1 MTPAD
6 IGTRPVVVDTD
17 VLSMVA
23 WSKDRYLDFEPF
35 LVGRLV
41 AVSFATVGELYMGAD
56 KAGWGAGRRT
66 ALDLVIARYL
76 VLAPNDAITRMFG
89 LAYSKFHGRLGES
102 GVNDVWTAACA
113 LAQDPVPA
121 ILTNNRRHF
130 ELIAAE
136 YPTLVVAHP
145 DI

>member
-1 MTPAD
+1 MIAAD
-6 IGTRPVVVDTD
+6 LGIRPVVVDTD
-17 VLSMVA
+17 ALSYIA
-23 WSKDRYLDFEPF
+23 WQRDRYLDFEPF
-35 LVGRLV
+35 LVDRLV

-56 KAGWGAGRRT
+56 RAGWGAARRA
-66 ALDLVIARYL
+66 ALDLVVARYV
-76 VLAPNDAITRMFG
+76 VLTPNDAVTRQFG
-89 LAYSKFHGRLGES
+89 RVYSRFQGRLGES

-130 ELIAAE
+130 EQIAAE
-136 YPTLVVAHP
+136 FPALLVAHP